1 MKKNTKIAIAAT
13 IFTIAGAFSAF
24 ANTATDSNATRK
36 EESTSYE
43 TRSNYSGNITI
54 GGLKGDLLDNL
65 AGLLGSSQDSDKN
78 ADLVEDKKEF
88 NGSVEPSEPTVSE
101 PEVTPEEP
109 VVDPVEPS
117 EPTDDTPTVEPEEPV
132 VEEPTEEPEAPI
144 VSEPETKPE
153 IPETIVS
160 EPDFDDDDD
169 DDYEVVKI
177 SVAEYDTL
185 TASFVVEEPEEV
197 VEEIVVPEY
206 YDYELTSLPKT
217 GDDSHLGLTLF
228 AFFVSMLGLIVTTG
242 YELKNH

>member
-1 MKKNTKIAIAAT
+1 MKRNTRIAIAAT

-43 TRSNYSGNITI
+43 TGSNYSGNITI

-65 AGLLGSSQDSDKN
+65 AGLLGSSQDSDKST
-78 ADLVEDKKEF
+78 DLVEDKKDF
-88 NGSVEPSEPTVSE
+88 NGSVEPSDPIVSE
-101 PEVTPEEP
+101 PEDTPEEP

-117 EPTDDTPTVEPEEPV
+117 EPTDDIPTVEPEEPV

-144 VSEPETKPE
+144 VSEPETEPE
-153 IPETIVS
+153 IPETVVS
-160 EPDFDDDDD
+160 EPDSDDDDDD
-169 DDYEVVKI
+169 DDYEVVEI

-185 TASFVVEEPEEV
+185 AFAVEELEEV
-197 VEEIVVPEY
+197 VKEIVVPEVESERY
-206 YDYELTSLPKT
+206 VSLPKT

-228 AFFVSMLGLIVTTG
+228 AFLASILGLIATTG
-242 YELKNH
+242 YELKNR